1 MTHNNPALT
10 KLEGYPDPA
19 RSILLNIRLW
29 IFEIAKQDDLSGV
42 TETFKWGEP
51 SYLVKQGSTVRI
63 DYKANQPEYVSIY
76 FNCKTRL
83 IDTFK
88 ELYPTDFEYQ
98 NTRELLIK
106 IDLPIPEYQIKHCLA
121 LALNYH
127 KIKHLALL
135 GA

>member
-1 MTHNNPALT
+1 MTHNNPVLT
-10 KLEGYPDPA
+10 KLEGYPEPA
-19 RSILLNIRLW
+19 RSVLLNIRQW
-29 IFEIAKQDDLSGV
+29 IFEIAKQDNLSNV

-63 DYKANQPEYVSIY
+63 DYKSNKPEYVSIY
-76 FNCKTRL
+76 VNCKTCL

-98 NTRELLIK
+98 KTRELLIK
-106 IDLPIPEYQIKHCLA
+106 IDLPIPENQTKHCLA

-127 KIKHLALL
+127 EIKHLPLL